1 MSSPQQSADCGRLG
15 SGLSCIF
22 PHWSIILRGHIKF
35 QRKARKKPQFSDLCG
50 ERSWINM
57 AAAKNLEIDQ
67 IDRRIIGILT
77 SHGRLSFR
85 DLGAQVHLSP
95 NATADRVRRLQSA
108 NIICGFHAEIDRTKL
123 GLSLQAYIDVRLRP
137 GTSAQSFEA
146 VATKLPGIINAAILT
161 GALDFR
167 LRVACQGQSDLVQL
181 IETLRS
187 RAGVQETNTTV
198 ILKELAANTYVRSI

>member
-1 MSSPQQSADCGRLG
+1 VIYAAKGPG
-15 SGLSCIF
+15 S
-22 PHWSIILRGHIKF
+22 K
-35 QRKARKKPQFSDLCG
+35 
-50 ERSWINM
+50 M
-57 AAAKNLEIDQ
+57 AAAKNLEIDE

-95 NATADRVRRLQSA
+95 NATAERLRRLQSA
-108 NIICGFHAEIDRTKL
+108 NIICGFHAEIDHTKL

-161 GALDFR
+161 GASDFR

-198 ILKELAANTYVRSI
+198 ILKELATNTYVRSM